1 MSPARATIVLR
12 DAKPEDIP
20 FIMACERRPGYDQF
34 IGGWPEEKHHAAMAD
49 AEIRYFLGYEGAE
62 SRGFAIVHQAWIH
75 PQNLYLKRVAMHD
88 ADRGHGRAFL
98 SALHDWI
105 LANTD
110 THRFWLEMA
119 ESNARGQH
127 LYESLG
133 FVVEGV
139 IRDGWS
145 TLEGGRSSGIQMSLL
160 KPDWLALRQ

>member
-1 MSPARATIVLR
+1 MIVLR

-20 FIMACERRPGYDQF
+20 FIMACERRPGYDQYV
-34 IGGWPEEKHHAAMAD
+34 GSWPDEKHRAAMAD
-49 AEIRYFLGYEGAE
+49 AAFHYFLGCEGEAP
-62 SRGFAIVHQAWIH
+62 RGFAILYQSPLYV
-75 PQNLYLKRVAMHD
+75 QNLYLKRIAMHD

-105 LANTD
+105 FANTD
-110 THRFWLEMA
+110 THRFWLEVA

-139 IRDGWS
+139 IREGWS
-145 TLEGGRSSGIQMSLL
+145 TPDGGRSSGLQMSLL
-160 KPDWLALRQ
+160 KPDWLGRLR